1 MADKPWADVDDQVKT
16 LTSADVKSVTYR
28 YRGFGSIYDFPLYE
42 LDLPTE
48 KFTQSVGWGSDRQV
62 ALVQTVTPA
71 EIRRVQQNL
80 GGDDIAERLTSLD
93 HAGRQSHDSYHL
105 VCDGGTTT
113 LTVIFKNGPKYKVTV
128 YVGGPA
134 LTEDQDQALH
144 ALHELIGRYGLDS
157 TELQNRFPL

>member
-1 MADKPWADVDDQVKT
+1 MDNQVT
-16 LTSADVKSVTYR
+16 ILTAADVKSVRYR
-28 YRGFGSIYDFPLYE
+28 YRGFGSVYDFPFYE

-48 KFTQSVGWGSDRQV
+48 EFTQSVGWGSDRQV

-80 GGDDIAERLTSLD
+80 GGDDIAERHTSLD
-93 HAGRQSHDSYHL
+93 DAGRQSRDSYHL

-113 LTVIFKNGPKYKVTV
+113 LTVIFKNGAKYKVTV
-128 YVGGPA
+128 HDGGPA
-134 LTEDQDQALH
+134 LTEDQDQALN

-157 TELQNRFPL
+157 TELQNKFPL